1 MKTLPYTEFNIPLIQ
16 HFIDETKKRIS
27 DGVTITFTKKAQD
40 ELSALSIDYDISVDD
55 IEDAMLNLATE
66 NYYTG
71 IDQSKNADFNV
82 CAFYAEIGAD
92 EVGIYLKYGLE
103 AKGIQILV
111 FSNHAAMYPM
121 NQPFKN

>member
-1 MKTLPYTEFNIPLIQ
+1 MGILI
-16 HFIDETKKRIS
+16 FWLIFVSNDS
-27 DGVTITFTKKAQD
+27 
-40 ELSALSIDYDISVDD
+40 DISVDD
-55 IEDAMLNLATE
+55 IEDAILNLTTE

-71 IDQSKNADFNV
+71 IDQSNNADFNV

-103 AKGIQILV
+103 AKGLQILV
-111 FSNHAAMYPM
+111 FSNHAPMYPM